1 MLAWAAH
8 TARDLPEARRRFE
21 TSLAFRRTLGD
32 RFAVAVELSNLGDL
46 SAEDGDL
53 AAGAEQLAE
62 GLRVGHELGSRYLI
76 VNLLP
81 SFAALAARGGDDATA
96 VRLLGAAAEAASSS
110 GLIADPGAFA
120 SGTEAGLRE
129 RVDLADFDRLFADG
143 GLLPHDAAVGL
154 ALDVARTIA

>member
-8 TARDLPEARRRFE
+8 TAGDLPEARRRFE
-21 TSLAFRRTLGD
+21 TSLAFRRTLD
-32 RFAVAVELSNLGDL
+32 RFAVAVELSNLGEL
-46 SAEDGDL
+46 SADEGDL

-62 GLRVGHELGSRYLI
+62 ALRVGHDLGSRYLI

-81 SFAALAARGGDDATA
+81 SFAALAARGGEDATA

-129 RVDLADFDRLFADG
+129 RVDPADYDRLFDAG
-143 GLLPHDAAVGL
+143 GLLTQDAAIEL